1 MDSQYSEQKIQA
13 LYAAYLGQPADP
25 AGQKAGAYLLDE
37 DILDFNELSSGLSY
51 YEDLRSGDD
60 RPSDEAFVTTLYDE
74 LFERKP
80 DEGGL
85 AYWTEQLKSG
95 ALGRDELVPTMLRVA
110 GPIDQEASF
119 AKFSIADYY
128 ADNVS
133 QSEFDK
139 DQPLTLDNLRTN
151 EQLYADLNA
160 LDEQRDTL
168 DLAVAGESIEGRPL
182 YRAEVGQGDKTLMI
196 VSQQHG
202 DEPLGTEALVKLLD
216 VLSADTEY
224 ARNLRDEVTVVAMPR
239 VNPDGFARWEQQA
252 AGDQDV
258 LDPRRN
264 SENMDLNRSYDPAN
278 RPDPDTIPE
287 ALAVLDVVDEYKPD
301 LFLDY
306 HHQNDY
312 LGDDGELETMSVQW
326 ATNDEVDS
334 QISETGQRAAVAIA
348 NQLEDFDHSELSLFP
363 GSDTLAIARN
373 GLALEG
379 TPTLLVEQRGLQE
392 MDEIAQRGL
401 DTDYSALASALT
413 TEGLLSMLGVIEA
426 VADDSF
432 EDLDPAQALAIP
444 ERGERIP
451 FEEIYATGQR
461 DSLQWANEGQMS
473 SDDQP
478 MEADAV
484 LAQLDSTIAN
494 QDAGNEN
501 VSLVGLQ
508 DSTETTDYMIG

>member
-1 MDSQYSEQKIQA
+1 MASQYTEQKIQA
-13 LYAAYLGQPADP
+13 VYAAYLGQPAGP
-25 AGQKAGAYLLDE
+25 AAQKAGAYLLEE
-37 DILDFNELSSGLSY
+37 DVFDFDELSSGLSY
-51 YEDLRSGDD
+51 YEELRSGDD

-85 AYWTEQLKSG
+85 AYWTEQLGSG
-95 ALGRDELVPTMLRVA
+95 ALQRDELVPTMLRAA
-110 GPIDQEASF
+110 GPTDQEASF

-133 QSEFDK
+133 LGEFDK
-139 DQPLTLDNLRTN
+139 DQPLTLDNLRSN
-151 EQLYADLNA
+151 EQLYADLET

-168 DLAVAGESIEGRPL
+168 DLAVAGESVEGRPL

-202 DEPLGTEALVKLLD
+202 DEPLGTEALVTLLD
-216 VLSADTEY
+216 TLSADTDY

-264 SENMDLNRSYDPAN
+264 SENVDLNRSYDATD
-278 RPDPDTIPE
+278 RPDPETIPE
-287 ALAVLDVVDEYKPD
+287 ALAVLEVVEEYNPD

-312 LGDDGELETMSVQW
+312 LGEDGELETMSVQW
-326 ATNDEVDS
+326 ATNPGVDA
-334 QISETGQRAAVAIA
+334 QVSETGQRAAVAIA
-348 NQLEDFDHSELSLFP
+348 NQLEDFDHAELSLFP
-363 GSDTLAIARN
+363 GSGIPSIARN

-379 TPTLLVEQRGLQE
+379 TPTLLIEQRGLQE
-392 MDEIAQRGL
+392 MDQIAQNGL

-413 TEGLLSMLGVIEA
+413 AEGLLSMLGVIESL
-426 VADDSF
+426 ADDSF

-461 DSLQWANEGQMS
+461 DSLLWANEGPLGS
-473 SDDQP
+473 EQP
-478 MEADAV
+478 MDADTV
-484 LAQLDSTIAN
+484 LAQLDSTIVKQN
-494 QDAGNEN
+494 AGNEN
-501 VSLVGLQ
+501 LSLVGIQ
-508 DSTETTDYMIG
+508 DSPETPDYAIA